1 MSEREKLLREEIID
15 VEVSPKM
22 SICDLVEAYGSI
34 HGFMAGHLYRA
45 IEILGEAVK
54 RAELRFLS
62 FTANLVST
70 GLRGILAQLIREKIF
85 NVVVTTSGALDHD
98 IARGFGGKY
107 YKGYFE
113 ADDSYLASLEI
124 HRLGNVFIP
133 LESYGMVIEKTI
145 HDILDEVSRD
155 KKEWSIYELLWE
167 IGSRI
172 SDKHSILRAAYEKKI
187 PVIVPGWP
195 DGAFG
200 TALFTYSQVHGLK
213 IDYMKDM
220 SLIAEKVFSNKGLSA
235 ALIIG
240 GGISKHHV
248 IWWSQFMDGL
258 DYVVYIT
265 TAVEYDGSLSGAHPR
280 EAVSWGKVKP
290 QGKKAIVY
298 GDATIILPIIAACLI
313 GEKD

>member
-1 MSEREKLLREEIID
+1 MSEREKLLREEILD
-15 VEVSPKM
+15 TEVSPEM
-22 SICDLVEAYGSI
+22 TICELVEAYNQI
-34 HGFMAGHLYRA
+34 HGFMAGHLYSA
-45 IEILGEAVK
+45 LSILREAVEK
-54 RAELRFLS
+54 AELRFLS

-70 GLRGILAQLIREKIF
+70 GLRGVLAQLIKHGIF

-98 IARGFGGKY
+98 IARSFGGKY

-113 ADDSYLASLEI
+113 ADDRFLAELEI

-145 HDILDEVSRD
+145 HDILDEVSSERR
-155 KKEWSIYELLWE
+155 EWSIYELLWK
-167 IGSRI
+167 IGSKI
-172 SDKHSILRAAYEKKI
+172 ADEHSILRAAYEKKV

-248 IWWSQFMDGL
+248 IWWSQFMEGL

-280 EAVSWGKVKP
+280 EAISWGKVKP

-298 GDATIILPIIAACLI
+298 GDATIILPIIAACLV
-313 GEKD
+313 K